1 MTRHFFKG
9 VGVFIVGAALTLS
22 GCGGDDKKETPPP
35 TPAGAGFKL
44 EIQSATV
51 PASGA
56 PTVTLKATDTA
67 GNPVDLIEELK
78 ADKVAPRFSIA
89 TRDANGVYASLYS
102 SDVAG
107 KPYIAVE
114 GDAATAAALATA
126 PQASYKPGRDLTKDQ
141 IVALYTKVSDGVFKF
156 TFPAAP
162 AAAPATSAIHTV
174 GVWGTR
180 TFEQVGYPASA
191 SYSFTPATG
200 AAAAKREI
208 VSDAACNVCHKN
220 MQAHDSR
227 RTVELCVTCH
237 NAGTKDPE
245 SGNDVDFA
253 AMIHK
258 IHAAKDYF
266 IVGYAAN
273 NPATLPASSVH
284 DYSHVVFPPGNSVK
298 NCATCH
304 QGAQAASYKDH
315 PTRAACGAC
324 HDTVDFAT
332 GAGHSTM
339 NLPQADDTGCAGCH
353 KSTVEKVHSALY
365 DAATN
370 TQLVGKKLEISI
382 DDVTGVDA
390 GATPTV
396 KFTVK
401 VDGQPYDAKTNKL
414 ASLRFTL
421 AGPTSDYSGAGKPS
435 ALGYAQSPAYGGATG
450 STDLL
455 VSTGTPG
462 QFTAPLAALASDAAG
477 SIGVGVEA
485 YIAETVGTVTRNWNA
500 TLTPVFYA
508 KIGGG
513 TAEPRRT
520 IVSDAKCNACH
531 VDLGFHGNESRKGV
545 QYCAMCHNP
554 NNVNDERTSQYEVD
568 PVTGAAYSKRPES
581 VSIMQMA
588 HKLHAGSAL
597 SKTYTL
603 GTDRSLTTDP
613 KADETTF
620 AGAFPGDLADCQSCH
635 EAGTY
640 GLPASTNLP
649 TRSALF
655 TCSEAADA
663 DTNLVCASW
672 TVEEAPIAPMKAAC
686 MSCHDSDT
694 AVAHADG
701 ATNAGAEGCAA
712 CHGPGMAKDPLV
724 VHQPRP

>member
-1 MTRHFFKG
+1 MTRQFFKG
-9 VGVFIVGAALTLS
+9 AGALLLGAALTLS
-22 GCGGDDKKETPPP
+22 GCSGDDKKETPPPP

-56 PTVTLKATDTA
+56 PTVTIKATDTE

-89 TRDANGVYASLYS
+89 SRDANGVYASLYS
-102 SDVAG
+102 SSVAG

-114 GDAATAAALATA
+114 GGTAQNPALASAT
-126 PQASYKPGRDLTKDQ
+126 QASYKPGRDLTKDQ
-141 IVALYTKVSDGVFKF
+141 IVALYAKVSDGVFKF

-162 AAAPATSAIHTV
+162 AAAPDVNAVHTV

-180 TFEQVGYPASA
+180 TFEQIGYPSSA
-191 SYSFTPATG
+191 TYSFTPATG

-208 VSDAACNVCHKN
+208 VSDAACNACHSK

-227 RTVELCVTCH
+227 RSVELCVTCH
-237 NAGTKDPE
+237 NGGTVDPE
-245 SGNDVDFA
+245 SGNGVDLA

-258 IHAAKDYF
+258 IHAGKNYVV
-266 IVGYAAN
+266 VGYAAN

-284 DYSHVVFPPGNSVK
+284 DYSHVVFPPGNAVK
-298 NCATCH
+298 NCVTCH
-304 QGAQAASYKDH
+304 QGAQAASFKDH

-324 HDTVDFAT
+324 HDAVDFE
-332 GAGHSTM
+332 AGVGHLAQS
-339 NLPQADDTGCAGCH
+339 DDSACAGCH

-370 TQLVGKKLEISI
+370 TQLVGKKLEITI
-382 DDVTGVDA
+382 DGVTGADP

-396 KFTVK
+396 TFTVK

-414 ASLRFTL
+414 ASLRFTV
-421 AGPTSDYSGAGKPS
+421 AGPTSDYSGSGKPF
-435 ALGYAQSPAYGGATG
+435 ALGYAQSPSYGGTG
-450 STDLL
+450 VTDLL

-462 QFTAPLAALASDAAG
+462 QFTAPLALLAADAAG

-500 TLTPVFYA
+500 SLTPVFYA

-513 TAEPRRT
+513 AAEPRRT

-568 PVTGAAYSKRPES
+568 PVTGAAYAKRPES

-588 HKLHAGSAL
+588 HKLHAGAAL
-597 SKTYTL
+597 SKAYTL
-603 GTDRSLTTDP
+603 GVDRSLTVDP
-613 KADETTF
+613 KADESTF
-620 AGAFPGDLADCQSCH
+620 AGAFPGDLGDCQSCH

-640 GLPASTNLP
+640 ALPAATNLP

-655 TCSEAADA
+655 TCSEAAA
-663 DTNLVCASW
+663 LDTNTVCATW
-672 TVEEAPIAPMKAAC
+672 TVEESPIAPMAAAC
-686 MSCHDSDT
+686 TSCHDSDT
-694 AVAHADG
+694 AVAHVSG
-701 ATNAGAEGCAA
+701 ATIAGAETCAA
-712 CHGPGMAKDPLV
+712 CHGPGMVKDPLV
-724 VHQPRP
+724 VHAPRP